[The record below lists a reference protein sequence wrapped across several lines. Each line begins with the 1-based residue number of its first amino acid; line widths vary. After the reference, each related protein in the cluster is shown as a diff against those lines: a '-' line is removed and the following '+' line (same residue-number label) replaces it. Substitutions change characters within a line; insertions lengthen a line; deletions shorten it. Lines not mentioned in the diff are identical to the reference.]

1 VSFPSKRNVVVFIV
15 VIIVICLFVY
25 LAIQYPEV
33 LHNQDNQIR
42 LVHAT
47 LLLSIF
53 LIPSIFYSK
62 INSSQALKSAA
73 IWLGLGFVLFVGYA
87 YRDEASSVFGRLTG
101 ELIPNSAQN
110 VGQTAVIRKG
120 QDGHFSVDALVD
132 GQRIRFL
139 IDTGASDVVLS
150 PLDAKRLGFNLER
163 LRYSKTYRTANGS
176 VKGAPVI
183 LGQITIGS
191 IQLSNVPASV
201 NGADMN
207 RSLLGMRFLNQLSRF
222 EISGNQLILTP

>member
-1 VSFPSKRNVVVFIV
+1 
-15 VIIVICLFVY
+15 
-25 LAIQYPEV
+25 
-33 LHNQDNQIR
+33 
-42 LVHAT
+42 
-47 LLLSIF
+47 
-53 LIPSIFYSK
+53 
-62 INSSQALKSAA
+62 
-73 IWLGLGFVLFVGYA
+73 
-87 YRDEASSVFGRLTG
+87 
-101 ELIPNSAQN
+101 
-110 VGQTAVIRKG
+110 
-120 QDGHFSVDALVD
+120 
-132 GQRIRFL
+132 L

-163 LRYSKTYRTANGS
+163 LRYSKIYRTANGS

-191 IQLSNVPASV
+191 IQLLNVPASV